1 MKFGPIRIEDAL
13 GAVAAHAVRMGGH
26 VLKKGAR
33 VTAEDIAAL
42 AARGVA
48 EIVVA
53 ELGPDDVAED
63 EAARRI
69 AAALVGGNVRCEA
82 PFTGRC
88 NIFAERA
95 GVVMVDRAG
104 VDALNALDEAVTFAT
119 LSEHAVVAEH
129 AMAATVKIIPFALS
143 DEIVRRAEA
152 LASERGPLVSVAPFS
167 IRRVAA
173 VSTLLPGL
181 DGKVVDKTIATLE
194 RRLAPAGAKI
204 VAERRIP
211 HDEASLT
218 RTLKELAPVGAELT
232 IVFGA
237 SAVTDR
243 RDVVPASIE
252 AAGGVVDRLGMP
264 VDPGNLL
271 LLGRIKGQPVLGA
284 PGCARSPREN
294 GFDWV
299 LNRLLAR
306 APVTGREIAG
316 MGVGG
321 LLMEIVS
328 RPQPRETPAEPREAA
343 PKVGGLVLAAG
354 RSTRMGGPNK
364 LLETLQGKPLVRHAV
379 EAAVKAGLAEVVV
392 VTGHQGGLVEAA
404 LAGLPVRFARNG
416 AFAEGLSTSLRV
428 GLGALPADVGG
439 ALVML
444 GDMPGVAPGLIR
456 RMAAAYDPAAGV
468 HIVAP
473 TRNGR
478 RGNPVLWGRR
488 FFPDLARVDGDV
500 GGRHLIELHGEAV
513 REVEA
518 EDDGPMI
525 DVDTPEVLAALQS
538 LR

>member
-1 MKFGPIRIEDAL
+1 MKFGPVPIEKAL
-13 GAVAAHAVRMGGH
+13 GAVAAHALRIDGH

-33 VTAEDIAAL
+33 VSQADVAAL
-42 AARGVA
+42 SASGVS

-53 ELGPDDVAED
+53 ELGPDDVPED

-69 AAALVGGNVRCEA
+69 ALALAGANVRCEA

-88 NIFAERA
+88 NVFATRA
-95 GVVMVDRAG
+95 GVVTVDRAA

-119 LSEHAVVAEH
+119 LSEHAVAAEH
-129 AMAATVKIIPFALS
+129 AMVATVKIIPFALP
-143 DEIVRRAEA
+143 DETVRRAEA
-152 LASERGPLVSVAPFS
+152 LARELGPLVSVTPFS
-167 IRRVAA
+167 IRKVAA

-181 DGKVVDKTIATLE
+181 DVKVIDKTILTLE
-194 RRLAPAGAKI
+194 RRLAPAGAKLI
-204 VAERRIP
+204 AERRVA
-211 HDEASLT
+211 HDETSLT
-218 RTLKELAPVGAELT
+218 RALKELAPVGAELT

-243 RDVVPASIE
+243 RDVVPAAIE
-252 AAGGVVDRLGMP
+252 AAGGIIDRLGMP

-271 LLGRIKGQPVLGA
+271 LLGTLNGKPVLGA
-284 PGCARSPREN
+284 PGCARSPKEN

-306 APVTGREIAG
+306 APATVTEIAG

-328 RPQPRETPAEPREAA
+328 RPQPRETRAEAGAGVAA
-343 PKVGGLVLAAG
+343 IVLAAG

-364 LLETLQGKPLVRHAV
+364 LLEDLHGKPLVRHAV
-379 EAAVKAGLAEVVV
+379 EAAVKAGLSEVVV
-392 VTGHQGGLVEAA
+392 VTGHQAALVESA
-404 LAGLPVRFARNG
+404 LKGLPARFVRNDAFAR
-416 AFAEGLSTSLRV
+416 GLSTSLRA
-428 GLGALPADVGG
+428 GLAALPADAGG

-444 GDMPGVAPGLIR
+444 GDMPGVAPALIR
-456 RMAAAYDPAAGV
+456 RMTDAFDPHEGA

-500 GGRHLIELHGEAV
+500 GGRHLIERHDEAV

>member
-1 MKFGPIRIEDAL
+1 MKFGPVPIAKAL
-13 GAVAAHAVRMGGH
+13 GAVAAHALRVDGH

-33 VTAEDIAAL
+33 VSEADVAAL
-42 AARGVA
+42 SASGVKS
-48 EIVVA
+48 IVVA
-53 ELGPDDVAED
+53 ELGPDDVPED

-69 AAALVGGNVRCEA
+69 ALALAGANVRCEA

-88 NIFAERA
+88 NVFAERA
-95 GVVMVDRAG
+95 GVVTVDRAA
-104 VDALNALDEAVTFAT
+104 VDALNGLDEAVTFAT
-119 LSEHAVVAEH
+119 LSEHAVAAEH
-129 AMAATVKIIPFALS
+129 AMVATVKIIPFALP
-143 DEIVRRAEA
+143 DETVRRAEA
-152 LASERGPLVSVAPFS
+152 LARELGPLVSVTPFS
-167 IRRVAA
+167 IRKVAA

-181 DGKVVDKTIATLE
+181 DVKVVDKTIGTLE
-194 RRLAPAGAKI
+194 RRLAPAGARLI
-204 VAERRIP
+204 AERRVA
-211 HDEASLT
+211 HDETSLT
-218 RTLKELAPVGAELT
+218 RALKELAPVGAELT

-243 RDVVPASIE
+243 RDVVPAAIE
-252 AAGGVVDRLGMP
+252 AAGGTIERLGMP

-271 LLGRIKGQPVLGA
+271 LLGTLDGKPVLGA
-284 PGCARSPREN
+284 PGCARSPKEN

-306 APVTGREIAG
+306 APATVTEIAG

-328 RPQPRETPAEPREAA
+328 RPQPRETPVASVAGAGVAA
-343 PKVGGLVLAAG
+343 IVLAAG

-364 LLETLQGKPLVRHAV
+364 LLEDLHGKPLVRHAV
-379 EAAVKAGLAEVVV
+379 EAAVKAGLSEVVV
-392 VTGHQGGLVEAA
+392 VTGHQAALVERA
-404 LAGLPVRFARNG
+404 LKGMPARFVRNDAFAR
-416 AFAEGLSTSLRV
+416 GLSTSLRA
-428 GLGALPADVGG
+428 GLAALSAEAGG

-444 GDMPGVAPGLIR
+444 GDMPGVAPALIR
-456 RMAAAYDPAAGV
+456 RMTDAFDPDEGA

-500 GGRHLIELHGEAV
+500 GGRHLIERHDEAV